1 MRTKVPHPVSK
12 SFPLTSGSG
21 RRWLRFAA
29 IRGLTL
35 LHFAVISIFLFGWAL
50 PWPEAHVVVVLSAI
64 VVRIGWEL
72 FDDLCILTLLEE
84 HLRALDGLPPMHAEG
99 ERPNFIAA
107 ALSRFLG
114 RSVSPGLASNL
125 TYGILWTAFTLASL
139 RLAFSV

>member
-12 SFPLTSGSG
+12 GVPLTSGSG
-21 RRWLRFAA
+21 RRWLRLAA

-50 PWPEAHVVVVLSAI
+50 PWPEAHAVVVVSAI
-64 VVRIGWEL
+64 VVRVGWEL
-72 FDDLCILTLLEE
+72 FDGLCILTLLEE
-84 HLRALDGLPPMHAEG
+84 HLRALDGLHTHAEG

-114 RSVSPGLASNL
+114 RSVSPGLANNL